1 MPTQASASPR
11 AQAYNKVE
19 LTIQKLAGH
28 AFMNAVR
35 ARLGGTAWSFL
46 RRGARFAH
54 NHRKAQGPDDP
65 NLRTGTRSFLL
76 TGTTLDA
83 STVLGYCG
91 QLGWVATADGKASA
105 QRDLARPVL
114 YLHPSEESSSQLVL
128 DLRALKL
135 YSARAVT
142 LCMDPHMVSAL
153 VAGTALHRPRGHFLG
168 PLPADYA
175 TRLRALL
182 APSPDPWLTTLTHDP
197 VGGLPMQAIAAED
210 GLRVPRARAMEGE
223 GAVRWW
229 DGVDPRRLGREP
241 DRSHRGDPGEEPET
255 RRRLFIRRGGGDRG
269 ARRRR
274 CVKHRTGGLRPEE
287 AELALKPVL
296 CREELGEPAHKGPE
310 VGRRETCLRVILQ
323 ANAVGRGDRPGP
335 RGPVG
340 GRIFA
345 DSVEREGE
353 VLGPR
358 HGLDDSRV

>member
-1 MPTQASASPR
+1 MLTKALSAFCDANPGLRVIPVAPR
-11 AQAYNKVE
+11 AQAYNKAE

-153 VAGTALHRPRGHFLG
+153 VAGTALHRPRGHFLE
-168 PLPADYA
+168 PSPADYA

-197 VGGLPMQAIAAED
+197 VGGLPMQAIA
-210 GLRVPRARAMEGE
+210 LVP
-223 GAVRWW
+223 
-229 DGVDPRRLGREP
+229 
-241 DRSHRGDPGEEPET
+241 
-255 RRRLFIRRGGGDRG
+255 
-269 ARRRR
+269 
-274 CVKHRTGGLRPEE
+274 C
-287 AELALKPVL
+287 
-296 CREELGEPAHKGPE
+296 
-310 VGRRETCLRVILQ
+310 
-323 ANAVGRGDRPGP
+323 
-335 RGPVG
+335 
-340 GRIFA
+340 
-345 DSVEREGE
+345 
-353 VLGPR
+353 LGPD
-358 HGLDDSRV
+358 GSLEMVPASSDLPAGTWVPPSPAPS